1 MNILYIL
8 NIFTTIICFV
18 QIQLS
23 LDFLYR
29 QKLLEMSSILSWLFL
44 LSSYVVWHNCGK
56 ILVWCP
62 GGSQSVRITYMPLVE
77 QLAKNGHEVTIV
89 TPFASKEKMEGI
101 TEIPVVT
108 RFQEILDS
116 FSR

>member
-1 MNILYIL
+1 MFNCYVMYG
-8 NIFTTIICFV
+8 FSKT
-18 QIQLS
+18 
-23 LDFLYR
+23 LDFSTDGHIAMF
-29 QKLLEMSSILSWLFL
+29 EIHSWLLL

-62 GGSQSVRITYMPLVE
+62 GGSQSVRITYMPVVE

-89 TPFASKEKMEGI
+89 TPFISKEKLKGV
-101 TEIPVVT
+101 TEIPVVS
-108 RFQEILDS
+108 RFQEIFDS